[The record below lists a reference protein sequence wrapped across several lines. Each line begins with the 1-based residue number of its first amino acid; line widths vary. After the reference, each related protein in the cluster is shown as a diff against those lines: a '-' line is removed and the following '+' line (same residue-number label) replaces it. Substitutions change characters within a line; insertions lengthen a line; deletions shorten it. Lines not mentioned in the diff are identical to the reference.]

1 MVSIAGVSRRWSYM
15 INIGF
20 MGSINNYF
28 INLGRYFVA
37 AASVV
42 TIFASGFLIFAGIWK
57 LFNGLPEIVNLLFL
71 QKEFEVELPVLFISA
86 IDSFMVAVVMF
97 VLGIGLYKLF
107 VDENLSSNNLKW
119 FEIYDLY
126 DLKEK
131 LIATSVVV
139 LLITFV
145 KKIVTWKNPVET
157 MYFGGSIAVVIMA
170 ITLFSK
176 FVVVHEIQKKK
187 DEKKKE

>member
-1 MVSIAGVSRRWSYM
+1 M

>member
-1 MVSIAGVSRRWSYM
+1 M
-15 INIGF
+15 INMGF
-20 MGSINNYF
+20 IRTVNNRF

-37 AASVV
+37 IASIV
-42 TIFASGFLIFAGIWK
+42 TIFSSGLLIFAGIWE
-57 LFNGLPEIVNLLFL
+57 LFNGFPEIVNMLFFK
-71 QKEFEVELPVLFISA
+71 KEFRVELPVLFIAA

-107 VDENLSSNNLKW
+107 VAENMPLHNHLKW
-119 FEIYDLY
+119 FIVRDLY

-145 KKIVTWKNPVET
+145 KKIVTWKNPLET
-157 MYFGGSIAVVIMA
+157 LYFGGAIALVIAA

-176 FVVVHEIQKKK
+176 VLVVHELQKKK
-187 DEKKKE
+187 DEHTNQ

>member
-1 MVSIAGVSRRWSYM
+1 M
-15 INIGF
+15 ISMGFIGNV
-20 MGSINNYF
+20 NNYF

-37 AASVV
+37 VASIV

-71 QKEFEVELPVLFISA
+71 QKEFDVELPVIFISA

-107 VDENLSSNNLKW
+107 VDENMPLNSLKW
-119 FEIYDLY
+119 FVIYDLY

-157 MYFGGSIAVVIMA
+157 MYFGGSIAIVIMA
-170 ITLFSK
+170 ITFFSK
-176 FVVVHEIQKKK
+176 LVVAYEVQKKK
-187 DEKKKE
+187 DEKSKQ